1 MMNNLRYALRQI
13 GSRLGLSAIIVLT
26 LALGI
31 GATTAIYSL
40 FHQILMQPLP
50 VPKAHELVNLV
61 APGPKWGM
69 VTCSSAGD
77 CEYVFSYPMYGDLEA
92 EQTVFSGIAAHRD
105 FSANLS
111 YRGETLAASGM
122 LVSGNYFR
130 VLNVRPALGRL
141 LDPSDEPRVGESA
154 VVVLNHAYWVNHFG
168 ADPGVLGRSLT
179 VNGQRMTIVGV
190 APPGFNGTTVGVRPH
205 VFVPLTMAWALQPTF
220 RRNDE
225 NRNAYWLYLFARL
238 KTGMSIEQAA
248 AAMNPRYSGILNEV
262 EAPANA
268 NMPEAALEQFRQR
281 KLLIEPGARGQS
293 TIPET
298 ARLPLTL
305 LLGVTGLVLTIACV
319 NIANLLLAR
328 GAARAGEMAV
338 RASVGARR
346 VQLIAQLLTE
356 AGVFALLGFVASI
369 PVAMLTLAAI
379 GAMLPPQ
386 FAALLGMELSPAAVL
401 FAAGLALATLLAFG
415 MLPAWQ
421 ASRTDPNTVLK
432 GQAGQP
438 GGGRA
443 MARFRST
450 LATTQIAFSMVL
462 LVLAGLFS
470 VSLMNVARVELG
482 LVPDAVVTFSVSPR
496 LNGYSVEQALQ
507 LYARI
512 EDELASQP
520 GVTRAAGSMVPLLTG
535 NNWNNSL
542 SVEGVEFT
550 PGVDNTAATNEVSP
564 GFLDTLGVP
573 LLRGRD
579 FELADR
585 LGAPRVAIVNEAFVR
600 KFELDDEVIGKRF
613 GIGNTAELEIEI
625 VGLMADAKY
634 SEVKSAAVPQ
644 YLLPWRQNAN
654 VGAMT
659 FYVRT
664 ALDPND
670 LLAAIPRLIARID
683 SDLPVSNLATMA
695 IRVQENVFLDRLIS
709 ILSLAFAALATVLAA
724 LGLYGVLAYGIA
736 QRTREIGLRLALG
749 ARPDQLR
756 AMVLR
761 QVAVMGLAG
770 GTIGLAGAVVIGR
783 YAEALLFGLSGY
795 DPRVLAGAVGVLGA
809 VVFVAGYLPALRAS
823 KLAPMEALRYT

>member
-1 MMNNLRYALRQI
+1 MNNLRYAFRQI
-13 GSRLGLSAIIVLT
+13 GSRFSLSAIIVMT

-40 FHQILMQPLP
+40 FHQILMQPLR
-50 VPKAHELVNLV
+50 VPSPHELVNLG

-69 VTCSSAGD
+69 VSCSSAGN
-77 CEYVFSYPMYGDLEA
+77 CEYVFSYPMYRDLEA

-111 YRGETLAASGM
+111 YRGETLAGSGM
-122 LVSGNYFR
+122 LVSGSYFA

-154 VVVLNHAYWVNHFG
+154 VVVLSHTYWINQFG
-168 ADPGVLGRSLT
+168 ADPDVLGRSLT
-179 VNGQRMTIVGV
+179 VNGQPMTIVGV
-190 APPGFNGTTVGVRPH
+190 APPGFSGTTVGLRPH
-205 VFVPLTMAWALQPTF
+205 VFVPLTMAWVLQPTF
-220 RRNDE
+220 GRNDE

-238 KTGMSIEQAA
+238 KPGMSIEQAA
-248 AAMNPRYSGILNEV
+248 AAMNLLYGGLLNEV
-262 EAPANA
+262 EAPANTF
-268 NMPEAALEQFRQR
+268 MPEVVLEQFRQR
-281 KLLIEPGARGQS
+281 KILIEPGARGQS
-293 TIPET
+293 GIPET
-298 ARLPLTL
+298 ARPPLTL
-305 LLGVTGLVLTIACV
+305 LLGVTGLVLMIACV

-328 GAARAGEMAV
+328 GTARAGEMAV

-346 VQLIAQLLTE
+346 GQLIAQLLTE

-379 GAMLPPQ
+379 EAMLPPQ
-386 FAALLGMELSPAAVL
+386 VAAVLGIELSTTAVL

-421 ASRTDPNTVLK
+421 ASRTDPNAALK
-432 GQAGQP
+432 GHAGQP

-443 MARFRST
+443 MARFRIT

-470 VSLMNVARVELG
+470 FSLLNVARVELG

-496 LNGYSVEQALQ
+496 LNGYSAEQALQ
-507 LYARI
+507 LYERI
-512 EDELASQP
+512 EDELAAQP
-520 GVTRAAGSMVPLLTG
+520 GVARAAASMVSLLTG
-535 NNWNNSL
+535 NDWNNSL
-542 SVEGVEFT
+542 SIEGVIYE
-550 PGVDNTAATNEVSP
+550 PGASNTAATNEVGP
-564 GFLDTLGVP
+564 GFLDALGVP
-573 LLRGRD
+573 LLRGRE
-579 FELADR
+579 FSHADR
-585 LGAPRVAIVNEAFVR
+585 LGAPRVGIVNEAFAR
-600 KFELDDEVIGKRF
+600 KFELGDEVIGKRF

-654 VGAMT
+654 VGTMT

-670 LLAAIPRLIARID
+670 LLAVIPRLVRSID
-683 SDLPVSNLATMA
+683 PDLPVSNLATMT
-695 IRVQENVFLDRLIS
+695 IRVQENVYLDRLIS
-709 ILSLAFAALATVLAA
+709 IFSVAFALLATVLAA

-736 QRTREIGLRLALG
+736 QRTREFGLRLALG

-761 QVAVMGLAG
+761 QVAGMGLMG
-770 GTIGLAGAVVIGR
+770 GAIGLAGAIVIGR
-783 YAEALLFGLSGY
+783 YAEALLYGLSGY
-795 DPRVLAGAVGVLGA
+795 DPLVLAGAGSVLGA
-809 VVFVAGYLPALRAS
+809 VVFVAGCLPAFRAS
-823 KLAPMEALRYT
+823 RLAPMEALRYE